1 MLLCLFWRI
10 KAINAV
16 GMLKRRLLN
25 LAKKC
30 RELVSNSLK
39 ISKIFF
45 LNSKLEE
52 FLIKQKTTDGYIYTG
67 VKKKVSVHVV
77 DQLNLCRQI
86 IVNNQFLKKKLR

>member
-39 ISKIFF
+39 KISKIFF

-52 FLIKQKTTDGYIYTG
+52 FLIKQKTTDGYIYTE
-67 VKKKVSVHVV
+67 VKKAFG
-77 DQLNLCRQI
+77 LCCRSI
-86 IVNNQFLKKKLR
+86 KFV